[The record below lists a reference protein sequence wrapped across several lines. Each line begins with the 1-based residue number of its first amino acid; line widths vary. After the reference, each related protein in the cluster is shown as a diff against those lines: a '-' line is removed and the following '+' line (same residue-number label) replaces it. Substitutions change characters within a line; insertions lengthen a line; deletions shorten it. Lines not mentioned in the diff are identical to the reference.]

1 MQSSVNTTKLSRRV
15 AKRMASQMARSN
27 GRVWKIRSGGSF
39 TPGADRAGEF
49 TVETRKRKRVL
60 KEL

>member
-1 MQSSVNTTKLSRRV
+1 
-15 AKRMASQMARSN
+15 MASQMARSN